1 LIHKNEPPGRRALLA
16 ARLAILAVA
25 LPALTG
31 CASGDLESPN
41 TRVRRLRPAVAYE
54 LIRDNPEMLILDLR
68 PVAGFLGD
76 IGHLRSAVNLPLAEL
91 PKRLADIDPFRDDT
105 FLLYCDSEACALQ
118 GMEILRA
125 HGFEGAV
132 LLDGGIEGWVR
143 AGFKTT
149 LPRERLGAA
158 PRAVDAK
165 GPLRPLRPDEKAAP
179 AKEIDVPQ
187 GPPPP

>member
-1 LIHKNEPPGRRALLA
+1 MRKNRLPGGRALLPVRLALLA
-16 ARLAILAVA
+16 AA
-25 LPALTG
+25 LPALAG
-31 CASGDLESPN
+31 CASGDLESPK

-68 PVAGFLGD
+68 PAAEFLGD
-76 IGHLRSAVNLPLAEL
+76 IGHLRSAINLPLADL
-91 PKRLADIDPFRDDT
+91 ARRLVDIAAFRDDT
-105 FLLYCDSEACALQ
+105 FLLYCDTESCAAQ

-125 HGFEGAV
+125 HGFDGAV

-149 LPRERLGAA
+149 LPRERVGAA
-158 PRAVDAK
+158 PQAADAK

-179 AKEIDVPQ
+179 AKEVDVPQ